1 MEMSFVCI
9 GSSNSNFQICPYL
22 GSEKQ
27 PQLLGNFP
35 SVKATFENVSRIYDL
50 SFLSTVPPVIIAFCY
65 LKNSYY
71 IFFSI

>member
-9 GSSNSNFQICPYL
+9 GSSNSNFQICSCL

-35 SVKATFENVSRIYDL
+35 SVKATLDNVSRIYDL
-50 SFLSTVPPVIIAFCY
+50 SFL
-65 LKNSYY
+65 LNSATSYNSLLL
-71 IFFSI
+71 FEK